1 MKNETEQTDLHT
13 ETEFETGYDETGFNN
28 VLKDLEAEDAENGED
43 FDPDTA
49 PQYQTEAE
57 KEREAEAEAERE
69 QKRHQQAVETVI
81 QALGMY
87 ETGIQLGAH
96 KRFTLSEDEKHTTA
110 EYLAPA
116 VVKYL
121 PDGFDI
127 HSALFGKYKAEIMG
141 IIGLY
146 MLSKST
152 VASVKEL
159 RAQDKQAAEDAKRA
173 KQRQKVQANDAEPEQ
188 AAA

>member
-1 MKNETEQTDLHT
+1 MKNETEQTELHT
-13 ETEFETGYDETGFNN
+13 ETEFETGYDETGFTN
-28 VLKDLEAEDAENGED
+28 VLKDLEAEDAESGED